1 MSDTKEKK
9 RTLPQANDG
18 PPSKHSRAG
27 AASSPAVIRPMA
39 PRLDPFVGGSS
50 KIPRPCVLYLCC
62 EENTDRFRE
71 GLELCRTTCPK
82 NAQEHCFQRDGTRH
96 VTLWQGQLSDADVA
110 AMQTQ
115 CDKNRK
121 KIRLPVPISFTAG
134 WNNWKS
140 GNYLGLTT
148 ISTVTL
154 KRMVHAIMDDAVSFS
169 VKPKCDHLSLYRKR
183 GGAGV
188 DLGSVRKALIGYNWG
203 SLPGTSIRVKVLG
216 EPYDE
221 CKVLAEGVVSVEGE
235 DKKKV

>member
-9 RTLPQANDG
+9 RTLLQANDG
-18 PPSKHSRAG
+18 PPSKHSRAT
-27 AASSPAVIRPMA
+27 ASPVIRPMA
-39 PRLDPFVGGSS
+39 PRLDPFVGGTS
-50 KIPRPCVLYLCC
+50 KIPRQCVLYLCC
-62 EENTDRFRE
+62 DENTDRFRE
-71 GLELCRTTCPK
+71 GLELCRTTCAK
-82 NAQEHCFQRDGTRH
+82 NVHEHCFQRDGTRH
-96 VTLWQGQLSDADVA
+96 VTLWQGKLTDADVA

-115 CDKNRK
+115 CDKNSK
-121 KIRLPVPISFTAG
+121 KIQLPVTISFTAG

-154 KRMVHAIMDDAVSFS
+154 KRMVHAIMGDAVPFS

-221 CKVLAEGVVSVEGE
+221 CKVLAEGMVSGGGE
-235 DKKKV
+235 DDEEE